1 MIIFDTSMLTGF
13 SIVPVDRYLDYFQWD
28 EAKHPHRR
36 PLPEIVSI
44 IQNVWLAENQIIIYD

>member
-1 MIIFDTSMLTGF
+1 M
-13 SIVPVDRYLDYFQWD
+13 PVDRYLNFFSWD

-44 IQNVWLAENQIIIYD
+44 IQAVRASLVSKRVVVDSCVWFH